1 MINLCIEEK
10 TIACYNHL
18 IGSLA
23 LRRRKKDQKMSQD
36 RETILGSAPVGRLMI
51 RFALPSI
58 TAQVVNILY
67 SIVDRIYIGHLP
79 DGAALALT
87 GIGLCY
93 PIITIISAFSLFA
106 GSGGAPLAAIQ
117 LGKAERDADA
127 KKEAEAIL
135 GNSCIL
141 LAGFSVILTALFLI
155 FRRPVLFAFGA
166 SLETI
171 GYAEEYLSVYLI
183 GTIFV
188 QISVGLNPFIN
199 SQGRVRTAM
208 LSTII
213 GAATNIILDPI
224 FIFVFG
230 LGVKGAAIA
239 TVISQTASA
248 TWILLFLCSKRSAIR
263 IRPQSLRFKAA
274 IVRKISALGVS
285 PFIMAA
291 TESAVFVVF
300 NSGLQRHGGDAYV
313 GAMTILQSLM
323 QMCYV
328 PIQGFTDGVQPLL
341 SYNYGA
347 EKYARLRL
355 IIRRMVVVSLA
366 VSICAF
372 LILNVRPAL
381 FVSVFTSDEHL
392 AELASRLL
400 RIYCGA
406 VWIFGIQMSAQRTFV
421 ALGKAGTSIIVALLR
436 KVILLI
442 PLALILPNFIG
453 VEGIFLAEPLAST
466 VSAATAG
473 ILLVRCY
480 KKLPA

>member
-1 MINLCIEEK
+1 MNQQ
-10 TIACYNHL
+10 N
-18 IGSLA
+18 
-23 LRRRKKDQKMSQD
+23 
-36 RETILGSAPVGRLMI
+36 ETILGSAPVGRLMI

-67 SIVDRIYIGHLP
+67 SVVDRIYIGHLP
-79 DGAALALT
+79 TGAAPALT

-93 PIITIISAFSLFA
+93 PILTIISAFSLFA

-117 LGKAERDADA
+117 LGRSEHDSSA
-127 KKEAEAIL
+127 KNEAETIL

-141 LAGFSVILTALFLI
+141 LAAFSVILTVLFMV
-155 FRRPVLFAFGA
+155 FRRPLLFAFGA
-166 SLETI
+166 SADTI
-171 GYAEEYLSVYLI
+171 DYAEEYLSFYLL
-183 GTIFV
+183 GTLFV

-199 SQGRVRTAM
+199 AQGRVRTAM

-213 GAATNIILDPI
+213 GAVANIILDPI

-239 TVISQTASA
+239 TVISQAASA
-248 TWILLFLCSKRSAIR
+248 AWILLFLSSKRSALR
-263 IRPQSLRFKAA
+263 IRPAILRFKAS
-274 IVRKISALGVS
+274 VVKKISALGVS

-300 NSGLQRHGGDAYV
+300 NSGLQRHGGDYYV
-313 GAMTILQSLM
+313 GSMTILQSLM

-347 EKYARLRL
+347 EKYTRLRL
-355 IIRRMVVVSLA
+355 IIRRMVIVSLT
-366 VSICAF
+366 VSVCAF
-372 LILNVRPAL
+372 AILNARPAL
-381 FVSVFTSDEHL
+381 FVSVFTSDGRL
-392 AELASRLL
+392 LELATQLL
-400 RIYCGA
+400 PIYCGA
-406 VWIFGIQMSAQRTFV
+406 VWIFGIQMGAQRTFV

-442 PLALILPNFIG
+442 PLALILPRFIG
-453 VEGIFLAEPLAST
+453 VEGIFLAEPIAST

-473 ILLVRCY
+473 ILLAVCY
-480 KKLPA
+480 KKLPK

>member
-1 MINLCIEEK
+1 
-10 TIACYNHL
+10 
-18 IGSLA
+18 
-23 LRRRKKDQKMSQD
+23 MSQQS
-36 RETILGSAPVGRLMI
+36 ETILGSAPVGRLML

-67 SIVDRIYIGHLP
+67 NIVDRIYIGHLQE
-79 DGAALALT
+79 GAAPALT

-93 PIITIISAFSLFA
+93 PIITIISAFSFFA

-117 LGKAERDADA
+117 LGKAERDASA

-141 LAGFSVILTALFLI
+141 LFCFSVILTALFLI

-166 SLETI
+166 SAETI
-171 GYAEEYLSVYLI
+171 SYAEGYLSVYLF
-183 GTIFV
+183 GTIFA
-188 QISVGLNPFIN
+188 QASVGLNPFIN
-199 SQGRVRTAM
+199 AQGHVRTAM

-213 GAATNIILDPI
+213 GAAANIILDPI
-224 FIFVFG
+224 FIFGFG
-230 LGVKGAAIA
+230 LGVRGAAIA
-239 TVISQTASA
+239 TVISQAASA
-248 TWILLFLCSKRSAIR
+248 AWILLFLSSRRSALK
-263 IRPQSLRFKAA
+263 IRPAILRFKAD
-274 IVRKISALGVS
+274 IIRKISALGVS
-285 PFIMAA
+285 PFIMVA

-300 NSGLQRHGGDAYV
+300 NSGLQRHGGDYYV

-328 PIQGFTDGVQPLL
+328 PIQGFADGVQPLL

-355 IIRRMVVVSLA
+355 IIRRMVAISFA
-366 VSICAF
+366 VSVCAF
-372 LILNVRPAL
+372 LILNTQASL
-381 FVSVFTSDEHL
+381 FVSVFTSDARL

-400 RIYCGA
+400 RLYCGA
-406 VWIFGIQMSAQRTFV
+406 MWIFGIQMSAQRTFV
-421 ALGKAGTSIIVALLR
+421 ALGKAGTSIVVALLR

-442 PLALILPNFIG
+442 PLALILPRFIG

-466 VSAATAG
+466 MSAATAG
-473 ILLVRCY
+473 ILLLVCY
-480 KKLPA
+480 KKLAA

>member
-1 MINLCIEEK
+1 
-10 TIACYNHL
+10 
-18 IGSLA
+18 
-23 LRRRKKDQKMSQD
+23 MSQQN
-36 RETILGSAPVGRLMI
+36 ETILGSAPVGRLML

-67 SIVDRIYIGHLP
+67 SVVDRVYIGHLP
-79 DGAALALT
+79 DGAAPALT

-117 LGKAERDADA
+117 LGRAERDASA
-127 KKEAEAIL
+127 KREAEAIL

-141 LAGFSVILTALFLI
+141 LCIFSVILMALFLA
-155 FRRPVLFAFGA
+155 FRRPILFAFGA
-166 SLETI
+166 SAGTI
-171 GYAEEYLSVYLI
+171 GYAEEYLSVYLL
-183 GTIFV
+183 GTVFV

-199 SQGRVRTAM
+199 AQGHVRTAM

-213 GAATNIILDPI
+213 GAAANIILDPI
-224 FIFVFG
+224 FIFGFG
-230 LGVKGAAIA
+230 LGVRGAAIA
-239 TVISQTASA
+239 TVISQAASA
-248 TWILLFLCSKRSAIR
+248 AWILIFLTSRRSALR
-263 IRPQSLRFKAA
+263 IRPAILRFKAA
-274 IVRKISALGVS
+274 IIRKISALGVS
-285 PFIMAA
+285 PFVMSA

-300 NSGLQRHGGDAYV
+300 NSGLQRHGGDSYV
-313 GAMTILQSLM
+313 GAMTILQSIM

-355 IIRRMVVVSLA
+355 IIRRMVAISFA
-366 VSICAF
+366 ASTCAF

-381 FVSVFTSDEHL
+381 FVSMFTSDAAL
-392 AELASRLL
+392 NELASRLL
-400 RIYCGA
+400 RVYCGA
-406 VWIFGIQMSAQRTFV
+406 VWIFGIQMGAQRTFV
-421 ALGKAGTSIIVALLR
+421 ALGKAGTSIVVALLR

-442 PLALILPNFIG
+442 PLALILPRFIG
-453 VEGIFLAEPLAST
+453 VDGIFWAEPLAST

-473 ILLVRCY
+473 ILLIRCY
-480 KKLPA
+480 KKLPS